1 VVDFFQILQF
11 PVFNF
16 ADVAQIAGI
25 ILVIWS
31 WKTELNFHL
40 PLDNKRTFSPFNR
53 SLDVRFTIQLFILFL
68 CSSMIIFSFSYLF
81 IKYTLIE
88 TGLASGFYLEE
99 HLQAYVIMFSSF
111 IFLMAIVI
119 LIISSLISRR
129 IIGPIYAMEKY
140 LDDTLEGKEYPFQLR
155 EKDHF
160 RNLESKLTLMNKRMK
175 KP

>member
-1 VVDFFQILQF
+1 
-11 PVFNF
+11 
-16 ADVAQIAGI
+16 
-25 ILVIWS
+25 
-31 WKTELNFHL
+31 
-40 PLDNKRTFSPFNR
+40 
-53 SLDVRFTIQLFILFL
+53 
-68 CSSMIIFSFSYLF
+68 MIIFSFSYLF

-88 TGLASGFYLEE
+88 TGLASGLYLEE

-140 LDDTLEGKEYPFQLR
+140 IDDTLEGKEYPFQLR

-160 RNLESKLTLMNKRMK
+160 RNLESKLTLMNKKMK